1 VIIFCIKLS
10 TKRFRIYPFLSVI
23 SIYIFIAIGY
33 TAKKIYKN
41 QIDQRTLILL
51 SIYFFQPM
59 LTFWGLTRSPINYDL
74 IMAPIAYFS
83 IVLLT
88 MFILIII
95 SNQIFTDQ
103 KEKSIAIA
111 ASLIGNTGNLG
122 IPLGIAVFGESS
134 IAFTSIINIANV
146 FFIYTIGIYFYARS
160 NYTAKESLIQMAKI
174 PIIWTAVLA
183 LLFNYS
189 GLKIP
194 SQLDKILEMGSYT
207 TIVTQLVIFGI
218 YLHELN
224 LKEIDKKFSLTVS
237 GFKLIML
244 PIVGF
249 IVLGVF
255 DFNAQ
260 TKAILL
266 LQLMLPLAV
275 NNVNIA
281 ALYDCKP
288 ITTAGVIVVSSI
300 FFLFLLYFD
309 LEIVQRFF

>member
-1 VIIFCIKLS
+1 MIVAF
-10 TKRFRIYPFLSVI
+10 FSVL
-23 SIYIFIAIGY
+23 SIYIFIAIGF
-33 TAKKIYKN
+33 TAKKVYKE

-74 IMAPIAYFS
+74 IMAPIAYFV
-83 IVLLT
+83 IVLST
-88 MFILIII
+88 MAILIFF

-160 NYTAKESLIQMAKI
+160 NYTAKESIIQMAKI

-183 LLFNYS
+183 LIFNYFQFQ
-189 GLKIP
+189 IP
-194 SQLDKILEMGSYT
+194 AQLDKILEMGSYT

-224 LKEIDKKFSLTVS
+224 FKEIDKKLSFTVS
-237 GFKLIML
+237 SFKLILL
-244 PIVGF
+244 PLVGF
-249 IVLGVF
+249 FILSFF
-255 DFNAQ
+255 DFSTQ

-288 ITTAGVIVVSSI
+288 IAAAGAIVVSSI
-300 FFLFLLYFD
+300 LFLFLLYFD
-309 LEIVQRFF
+309 LAIVQRFF